1 MSIRP
6 ARQRGIAL
14 ITAVLVVSLA
24 VIAATSVLDTG
35 HFAIQRSATAQ
46 DTERAWGYAT
56 GAEDWVRTLLQRDA
70 ENNKH
75 DSLDE
80 AWAEPQSLPVENGVI
95 DGLVIDLQGRYNLNN
110 LGLASD
116 KAPAPGQGGKPG
128 AQTPYAQ
135 QAALFTR
142 LIENIDGGS
151 TLIPNPQALAESIR
165 DWIDADQ
172 NPTGNGREDSDYL
185 LLTSPHRAANRPM
198 VSVTELRSVLEA
210 LYDPRSDDARKIYQL
225 LLPHVTALPVAGVT
239 PINVNTATPELLL
252 ALSAQQGANQK
263 LREFMA
269 ARKEK
274 PLAKRGDISK
284 DLNLSGNDAAP
295 AMLDVATHLFQL
307 RTQVLVGNG
316 RVALYS
322 LIFRPQ
328 RGTPRVLAR
337 STDSE

>member
-1 MSIRP
+1 MSPRL

-24 VIAATSVLDTG
+24 VIAATSVLDLG

-70 ENNKH
+70 ENNRH

-80 AWAEPQSLPVENGVI
+80 AWVEPQSLPVENGVI
-95 DGLVIDLQGRYNLNN
+95 DGLVLDLQGRYNLNN
-110 LGLASD
+110 LGVSSNQAQPPG
-116 KAPAPGQGGKPG
+116 PAGRPGPS
-128 AQTPYAQ
+128 PYAQ
-135 QAALFTR
+135 QAALFAR
-142 LIENIDGGS
+142 LIGNIEGAS
-151 TLIPNPQALAESIR
+151 ALIPSPQTLAEAIR
-165 DWIDADQ
+165 DWIDEDQ
-172 NPTGNGREDSDYL
+172 DPTGGGREDSDYL
-185 LLTSPHRAANRPM
+185 SLTPPHRAANLPM
-198 VSVTELRSVLEA
+198 ASVTELRSVLGG
-210 LYDPRSDDARKIYQL
+210 LYDPRTDDARKIYQL
-225 LLPHVTALPVAGVT
+225 LLPHVTALPVDGVT

-252 ALSAQQGANQK
+252 ALSAQQGGNAK
-263 LREFMA
+263 LREFVL

-274 PLAKRGDISK
+274 PLTKRSEISK
-284 DLNLSGNDAAP
+284 DLALSGNDAP
-295 AMLDVATHLFQL
+295 PDMLDVATHLFQL
-307 RTQVLVGNG
+307 RTQVRVGNG

>member
-1 MSIRP
+1 MTPRL

-24 VIAATSVLDTG
+24 VIAATSVLDLG

-80 AWAEPQSLPVENGVI
+80 AWVEPQSLPVENGVI
-95 DGLVIDLQGRYNLNN
+95 DGLVLDLQGRYNLNN
-110 LGLASD
+110 LGVSSSQAQ
-116 KAPAPGQGGKPG
+116 PPGPGGQP
-128 AQTPYAQ
+128 TPSPYAQ
-135 QAALFTR
+135 QAALFAR
-142 LIENIDGGS
+142 LIENIDGAS
-151 TLIPNPQALAESIR
+151 TLIPGPQTLAEAIR
-165 DWIDADQ
+165 DWIDQDQ
-172 NPTGNGREDSDYL
+172 DPTGGGREDSDYL
-185 LLTSPHRAANRPM
+185 SLTPPHRAANRPM
-198 VSVTELRSVLEA
+198 ASVTELRSVLGV
-210 LYDPRSDDARKIYQL
+210 LYDPRTDDARKIYEL
-225 LLPHVTALPVAGVT
+225 LLPHVTALPVDGVT

-252 ALSAQQGANQK
+252 ALSTQQGGNAK
-263 LREFMA
+263 LREFVLS
-269 ARKEK
+269 RKER
-274 PLAKRGDISK
+274 PLMKRSEIST
-284 DLNLSGNDAAP
+284 DLDLSGNDASP
-295 AMLDVATHLFQL
+295 EMLDVATRLFQL
-307 RTQVLVGNG
+307 RTQVRVGNG